1 MVYEEMA
8 SSLVQGVLDGLN
20 GTFLCYGQTGTGKTH
35 TMGMLDALHEQ
46 AASGVVPRSVR
57 LDLMALIGGGCMTHS
72 IGAGNTLCLRR
83 GEGLYAMVAW
93 L

>member
-1 MVYEEMA
+1 MA

-57 LDLMALIGGGCMTHS
+57 LDLL
-72 IGAGNTLCLRR
+72 
-83 GEGLYAMVAW
+83 W
-93 L
+93 